1 MEKEMQDILR
11 QITELESQLTI
22 RKTKTEQL
30 KQDLNYSTME
40 QQKELQEVNR
50 LQQCNQSLQS
60 KIDMQKE
67 IVEQENNKE
76 IFDNFMKEL
85 GGILKWIELQ

>member
-50 LQQCNQSLQS
+50 LQECNQSLQN

-67 IVEQENNKE
+67 IVEQETNKE
-76 IFDNFMKEL
+76 IFDNFMNEL
-85 GGILKWIELQ
+85 GGILK

>member
-11 QITELESQLTI
+11 QITELESQLAI

-76 IFDNFMKEL
+76 IFDNFMNEL
-85 GGILKWIELQ
+85 GGII

>member
-1 MEKEMQDILR
+1 MEKEMEDILR
-11 QITELESQLTI
+11 QITELERQLTI

-50 LQQCNQSLQS
+50 LQQCNQSLQN

-76 IFDNFMKEL
+76 IFDNFMNEL
-85 GGILKWIELQ
+85 GGIIK

>member
-76 IFDNFMKEL
+76 IFDNFMNEL
-85 GGILKWIELQ
+85 GGIIR

>member
-11 QITELESQLTI
+11 QITELESQLAI

-60 KIDMQKE
+60 KIDIQKE

-76 IFDNFMKEL
+76 IFDNFMNEL
-85 GGILKWIELQ
+85 GGIIK

>member
-1 MEKEMQDILR
+1 MEKEMQDILT
-11 QITELESQLTI
+11 QITELESQLAI

-76 IFDNFMKEL
+76 IFDNFMNEL
-85 GGILKWIELQ
+85 GGIIR

>member
-50 LQQCNQSLQS
+50 LQQCNQSLQN

-76 IFDNFMKEL
+76 IFDNFMNEL
-85 GGILKWIELQ
+85 GGIIK

>member
-1 MEKEMQDILR
+1 MEKEMEDILR

-22 RKTKTEQL
+22 RKTKTDQL

-50 LQQCNQSLQS
+50 LQQCNQSLQN

-67 IVEQENNKE
+67 IVEQESNKE
-76 IFDNFMKEL
+76 IFDNFMNEL
-85 GGILKWIELQ
+85 GGILK

>member
-22 RKTKTEQL
+22 RKTKTDQL

-40 QQKELQEVNR
+40 QQKELREVNR
-50 LQQCNQSLQS
+50 LQQCNQSLQN

-76 IFDNFMKEL
+76 IFDNFMNEL
-85 GGILKWIELQ
+85 GGILK

>member
-11 QITELESQLTI
+11 QITELESQLAI

-50 LQQCNQSLQS
+50 LQQCNQSLQN

-76 IFDNFMKEL
+76 IFDNFMNEL
-85 GGILKWIELQ
+85 GGIIR

>member
-22 RKTKTEQL
+22 RKTKTDQL

-50 LQQCNQSLQS
+50 LQQCNQSLQN

-76 IFDNFMKEL
+76 IFDNFMNEL
-85 GGILKWIELQ
+85 GGILK

>member
-1 MEKEMQDILR
+1 MEKEIQDILR
-11 QITELESQLTI
+11 QITELESQLAI

-50 LQQCNQSLQS
+50 LQQCNQSLQN

-76 IFDNFMKEL
+76 IFDNFMNEL
-85 GGILKWIELQ
+85 GGILK

>member
-1 MEKEMQDILR
+1 MEKEMEDILR

-50 LQQCNQSLQS
+50 LQQCNQSLQN

-76 IFDNFMKEL
+76 IFDNFMNEL
-85 GGILKWIELQ
+85 GGIIK

>member
-1 MEKEMQDILR
+1 MEKEMEDILR

-50 LQQCNQSLQS
+50 LQQCNQSLQN

-67 IVEQENNKE
+67 IVEQESNKE
-76 IFDNFMKEL
+76 IFDNFMNEL
-85 GGILKWIELQ
+85 GGILK

>member
-11 QITELESQLTI
+11 QITELESQLAI

-67 IVEQENNKE
+67 IVEQESNKE
-76 IFDNFMKEL
+76 IFDNFMNEL
-85 GGILKWIELQ
+85 GGIIK

>member
-40 QQKELQEVNR
+40 QQKEMQEVNR
-50 LQQCNQSLQS
+50 LQQCNQSLQN

-67 IVEQENNKE
+67 IVEEENNKE
-76 IFDNFMKEL
+76 IFDNFMNEL
-85 GGILKWIELQ
+85 GGIIR

>member
-11 QITELESQLTI
+11 QITELESQLAI

-50 LQQCNQSLQS
+50 LQQCNQSLQN

-76 IFDNFMKEL
+76 IFDNFMNEL
-85 GGILKWIELQ
+85 GGILK

>member
-50 LQQCNQSLQS
+50 LQQCNQSLQN

-76 IFDNFMKEL
+76 VFDNFMQEL
-85 GGILKWIELQ
+85 GGIIR

>member
-11 QITELESQLTI
+11 QITELERQLTI

-50 LQQCNQSLQS
+50 LQQCNQSLQN

-76 IFDNFMKEL
+76 IFDNFMNEL
-85 GGILKWIELQ
+85 GGILK

>member
-1 MEKEMQDILR
+1 MEKEMEDILR

-40 QQKELQEVNR
+40 QQKEIQEVNR
-50 LQQCNQSLQS
+50 LQQCNQSLQN

-76 IFDNFMKEL
+76 IFDNFMNEL
-85 GGILKWIELQ
+85 GGILK

>member
-50 LQQCNQSLQS
+50 LQQCNQSLQN

-76 IFDNFMKEL
+76 IFDNFMNEL
-85 GGILKWIELQ
+85 GGIIR

>member
-22 RKTKTEQL
+22 RKTKTDQL

-50 LQQCNQSLQS
+50 LQQCNQSLQN

-76 IFDNFMKEL
+76 IFDNFMNEL
-85 GGILKWIELQ
+85 GGIIR

>member
-1 MEKEMQDILR
+1 MEKEMEDILR

-50 LQQCNQSLQS
+50 LQQCNQTLQN

-76 IFDNFMKEL
+76 IFDNFMNEL
-85 GGILKWIELQ
+85 GGIIK

>member
-1 MEKEMQDILR
+1 MEKEMEDILR

-50 LQQCNQSLQS
+50 LQQCNQSLQN

-76 IFDNFMKEL
+76 IFDNFMNEL
-85 GGILKWIELQ
+85 GGIIR

>member
-1 MEKEMQDILR
+1 MEKEMEDILR

-50 LQQCNQSLQS
+50 LQQCNQSLQN

-67 IVEQENNKE
+67 IVEQESNKE
-76 IFDNFMKEL
+76 IFDNFMNEL
-85 GGILKWIELQ
+85 GGIIR

>member
-50 LQQCNQSLQS
+50 LQQCNQSLQN

-76 IFDNFMKEL
+76 IFDNFMNEL
-85 GGILKWIELQ
+85 GGILK

>member
-1 MEKEMQDILR
+1 MENEMQDILR

-50 LQQCNQSLQS
+50 LQQCNQSLQN

-76 IFDNFMKEL
+76 IFDNFMNEL
-85 GGILKWIELQ
+85 GGILK

>member
-11 QITELESQLTI
+11 QITELESQLAI

-60 KIDMQKE
+60 KIDIQKE
-67 IVEQENNKE
+67 IVEQESNKE
-76 IFDNFMKEL
+76 IFDNFMNEL
-85 GGILKWIELQ
+85 GGIIK

>member
-11 QITELESQLTI
+11 QITELESQLAI

-76 IFDNFMKEL
+76 IFDNFMNEL
-85 GGILKWIELQ
+85 GGIIK

>member
-1 MEKEMQDILR
+1 MEKEMEDILR

-50 LQQCNQSLQS
+50 LQQCNQSLQN
-60 KIDMQKE
+60 KIDMEKE

-76 IFDNFMKEL
+76 IFDNFMNEL
-85 GGILKWIELQ
+85 GGIL

>member
-1 MEKEMQDILR
+1 MEKEMEDILR

-50 LQQCNQSLQS
+50 LQQCNQSLQN

-76 IFDNFMKEL
+76 IFDNFMNEL
-85 GGILKWIELQ
+85 GGILK

>member
-40 QQKELQEVNR
+40 QQKEIQEVNR
-50 LQQCNQSLQS
+50 LQQCNQSLQN

-76 IFDNFMKEL
+76 IFDNFMNEL
-85 GGILKWIELQ
+85 GGILK

>member
-50 LQQCNQSLQS
+50 LQQCNQSLQN
-60 KIDMQKE
+60 KIDMEKE

-76 IFDNFMKEL
+76 IFDNFMNEL
-85 GGILKWIELQ
+85 GGIL